1 MHQAPNQSM
10 KPTATGAE
18 PELNVMSYLLLG
30 ERFGYSSRGLSLS
43 R

>member
-1 MHQAPNQSM
+1 M

-18 PELNVMSYLLLG
+18 PELNVMSYLLSG
-30 ERFGYSSRGLSLS
+30 EKIGYSSRGLSLS